1 MTVLDASVALKWF
14 VEDEPLVDEARTV
27 LDAIG
32 EDPAPYAIPEL
43 FMNEL
48 LAVLARLPGANAER
62 VQKALDLVESLGL
75 ARIGNGHELLAAA
88 AGFACDW
95 GLSGYDAVYVAL
107 ASLTGG
113 AWLTADARAAA
124 KVPRRELVRVL
135 GRHAAPR

>member
-107 ASLTGG
+107 ASLTSGV
-113 AWLTADARAAA
+113 WLTADARAAA
-124 KVPRRELVRVL
+124 KVRRKGLVCLL
-135 GRHAAPR
+135 GRAASR

>member
-1 MTVLDASVALKWF
+1 
-14 VEDEPLVDEARTV
+14 
-27 LDAIG
+27 
-32 EDPAPYAIPEL
+32 
-43 FMNEL
+43 MNEL
-48 LAVLARLPGANAER
+48 LAVLARRPGARAER
-62 VQKALDLVESLGL
+62 LRTALALLGALGL
-75 ARIGNGHELLAAA
+75 ARIGNGHELLAVA

-135 GRHAAPR
+135 GRYAARR